1 MVVQTCVIV
10 TRALLNIC
18 HLKKKKAYM
27 ISVAVGGT
35 PELYW
40 CLNRSLTLIGNL
52 ISDWCLFGPAGGQVH
67 NK

>member
-1 MVVQTCVIV
+1 
-10 TRALLNIC
+10 
-18 HLKKKKAYM
+18 M